1 MLQVV
6 EKADDRARAERLL
19 AQQEKNVRAAFNRFV
34 AGAQRIDVAALLAD
48 PRARMEGVLTILDRH
63 IAQLGNALSAV
74 FVDAATSEAAALGRK
89 LTIKAKPTVSLVFDP
104 GDERAAELM
113 RANKLNFVANLTSQ
127 QRAVTREALVRGMSQ
142 GLGPRDMARMFRDSI
157 GLSPAQQAQ
166 LDNYRATLTRANT
179 ERAFL
184 APGEEPAFSIPTPK
198 QIETMVASQ
207 AKQLVAARA
216 EAIARTES
224 LRITSMARTEAV
236 RQSMQATGQ
245 QHAGREWAS
254 THDGRTRADHAEADG
269 QRRRLDQ
276 PYSVGGEQ
284 ISAPGQGSARQ
295 SINCRCTELFEF
307 FDSEQE
313 LRAWLQAGT

>member
-1 MLQVV
+1 L
-6 EKADDRARAERLL
+6 AE
-19 AQQEKNVRAAFNRFV
+19 QEKNVHVAFLSFVQRASKIDLAPLFEQRNGIEAVLRQLDQEVARFANAWPAAFV
-34 AGAQRIDVAALLAD
+34 AVAQSEAKAVQRKLAK
-48 PRARMEGVLTILDRH
+48 
-63 IAQLGNALSAV
+63 
-74 FVDAATSEAAALGRK
+74 AATIAVDFNIGDPEAAR
-89 LTIKAKPTVSLVFDP
+89 
-104 GDERAAELM
+104 LM
-113 RANKLNFVANLTSQ
+113 EQSRLNLIQNLTSQ
-127 QRAVTREALVRGMSQ
+127 QRELVRQALSTGLARGEGTAAMARRFRNVIGLAPVQSQ
-142 GLGPRDMARMFRDSI
+142 QLDRYRASLEASRSPIDADLLGP
-157 GLSPAQQAQ
+157 GEKPAVDV
-166 LDNYRATLTRANT
+166 L
-179 ERAFL
+179 
-184 APGEEPAFSIPTPK
+184 TPK